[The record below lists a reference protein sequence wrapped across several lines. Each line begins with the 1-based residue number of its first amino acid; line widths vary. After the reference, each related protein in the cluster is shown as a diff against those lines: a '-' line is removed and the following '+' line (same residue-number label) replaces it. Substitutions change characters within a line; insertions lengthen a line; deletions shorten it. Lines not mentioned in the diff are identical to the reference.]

1 MKISGGG
8 LKNNFG
14 DSRKG
19 WDDGS
24 RVKIFSCLGNQ
35 CLGLSATADDVFDS
49 LLRRQPD
56 VTPVFCNLP
65 HERTLDAALTLFPLT
80 RHVVVLS
87 GSAPRD
93 QSDLPQLRELEVK
106 TWRRLEW
113 SYLTGL
119 SADEFKS
126 SVAHL
131 PDQTIV
137 V

>member
-1 MKISGGG
+1 M
-8 LKNNFG
+8 
-14 DSRKG
+14 
-19 WDDGS
+19 
-24 RVKIFSCLGNQ
+24 
-35 CLGLSATADDVFDS
+35 
-49 LLRRQPD
+49 
-56 VTPVFCNLP
+56 TPVFFNLP
-65 HERTLDAALTLFPLT
+65 YERTLDAALTLFPRT

-113 SYLTGL
+113 SYLAGL
-119 SADEFKS
+119 PADEFKS